1 MEKVC
6 KYFLILMLFVFCLLV
21 NTKSVNATTVI
32 LKDSSGNYYYD
43 YSSKLSST
51 YYQSLEGVLQE
62 DFRSELH
69 NIISS
74 GEIKKYSYSSVTDLL
89 KELAQQVSNE
99 ILQKQKEQNEE
110 LEKIEDKL
118 NDLNLKFNSY
128 ISEEKL
134 EQKLQELENKYLSLL
149 EEQNYR
155 HNEEMMI
162 LKEQLIQ
169 AEQNLSEKLET
180 PCRKIHNY
188 IAGRKK

>member
-89 KELAQQVSNE
+89 KELD
-99 ILQKQKEQNEE
+99 
-110 LEKIEDKL
+110 EDP
-118 NDLNLKFNSY
+118 N
-128 ISEEKL
+128 
-134 EQKLQELENKYLSLL
+134 NKD
-149 EEQNYR
+149 N
-155 HNEEMMI
+155 I
-162 LKEQLIQ
+162 
-169 AEQNLSEKLET
+169 
-180 PCRKIHNY
+180 
-188 IAGRKK
+188 